1 MIPEHSPIRFR
12 KRHILFDIFKERVS
26 KTAFLGIYC
35 LQVTIVGDE
44 KASPVWKLLRRLYFP
59 PLSGLPPYDRL
70 FSGFECL
77 GSGLPSSGHL
87 SSGLLGSEHL
97 GSSSLWVF
105 PEFLP
110 LALVL
115 CPEADCWGPGQG
127 CGAGWPGGR
136 RGASPASALV
146 ARGRE
151 LRRGAECA
159 GGPPCCRSSGRWGR
173 RRRGRGEGVARWGRG
188 EGPEQGRGAAGDVR
202 RGAGGRESAGRACDE
217 GQLGG
222 GEQGGAQQGWLQ
234 PQ

>member
-1 MIPEHSPIRFR
+1 MISEHSPISFR
-12 KRHILFDIFKERVS
+12 KRHILFFDIFKERVS

-59 PLSGLPPYDRL
+59 PPFGLPPYGRL

-87 SSGLLGSEHL
+87 SSGLQGSGHL

-115 CPEADCWGPGQG
+115 CQEADCWGPGQG
-127 CGAGWPGGR
+127 CGAWWPGGR
-136 RGASPASALV
+136 RGASQVSAPV

-151 LRRGAECA
+151 LRRVAKCG
-159 GGPPCCRSSGRWGR
+159 GGPLCCRSSGPWGR
-173 RRRGRGEGVARWGRG
+173 R
-188 EGPEQGRGAAGDVR
+188 
-202 RGAGGRESAGRACDE
+202 
-217 GQLGG
+217 
-222 GEQGGAQQGWLQ
+222 
-234 PQ
+234 